1 MLNESSINCFLSLAE
16 TLSFTESARRLYLT
30 QQAVSRNIMQLE
42 AELDLPLVN
51 RDGRVIT
58 LTPAGERCAVL
69 FRDLSR
75 RFTEGMDAI
84 RREMDTEVRSVRA
97 GFQNFLDFG
106 AELFHSNELFRQRCP
121 EAILKVE
128 RHSPG
133 TLTKRLYS
141 GALDLAVMHRRYAPT
156 NPDYE
161 IRDLFTVHLNILVSP
176 NHPNVNESATYLDFR
191 TQPFIIDVFEDER
204 RGARSPRQARDRA
217 HRLRPLRAHHRPEP
231 RQRLRHR
238 RDERRRAFKLRHQP
252 VPRSQPAPLPRR
264 HHGRRQLRL
273 AEKGGERLGAV
284 VCKYSYKGV
293 RRGEVS
299 AFFAAL

>member
-69 FRDLSR
+69 FRDMSR

-176 NHPNVNESATYLDFR
+176 THPNVNESATYLDFR
-191 TQPFIIDVFEDER
+191 TQPFIIDVFEDE
-204 RGARSPRQARDRA
+204 SD
-217 HRLRPLRAHHRPEP
+217 
-231 RQRLRHR
+231 
-238 RDERRRAFKLRHQP
+238 
-252 VPRSQPAPLPRR
+252 
-264 HHGRRQLRL
+264 
-273 AEKGGERLGAV
+273 
-284 VCKYSYKGV
+284 
-293 RRGEVS
+293 
-299 AFFAAL
+299 AALEARAKREIALIGFDPSALITVPNRDSAYVTAEMSDGVLLSSDISQSRGPSLLHYRVGITDAVSCVWRKKAANASVQSYVNILTKVFAGVK